1 MAHIIL
7 IFQTTKEEKQME
19 QKKRKLTTINYKET
33 NIDTIIISQNSP

>member
-19 QKKRKLTTINYKET
+19 QKKTKINDYKLQGNKYRYNNHFTK
-33 NIDTIIISQNSP
+33 